1 MAMNA
6 EEFRF
11 SRRQSVVGLSAL
23 GLGSLFIPAAHAQQR
38 KQQET
43 TGVGVAP
50 GAGSI
55 KDEDIFTFALNLE
68 YMEAEFYLRATTGK
82 GISDAD
88 AGSEPG
94 RVVGGHQAQFERK
107 EIREFV
113 EELAENE
120 LAHVRFYRRTL
131 GRNAVSRPAIDFDAG
146 FKAAAKAAGLP
157 ADFDPFA
164 NDMSVLLAGMLFE
177 DVGVTAYAGAAPLIK
192 KKEFVEAAAGIL
204 AVEAYHMGMA
214 RSQLYMMGEKAWHAA
229 NAISDARDK
238 VDGPEDKDQGIRV
251 NNKANVVPSTPDAIA
266 FRRTPQEVLHIV
278 YLTEQKGVSKG
289 GFYPNGM
296 NGTLKST

>member
-1 MAMNA
+1 MQPNA
-6 EEFRF
+6 
-11 SRRQSVVGLSAL
+11 
-23 GLGSLFIPAAHAQQR
+23 AA
-38 KQQET
+38 
-43 TGVGVAP
+43 
-50 GAGSI
+50 I
-55 KDEDIFTFALNLE
+55 KDEDIFQFALNLE

-88 AGSEPG
+88 AGSDAG
-94 RVVGGHQAQFERK
+94 RVVGGHEAKFEKK

-120 LAHVRFYRRTL
+120 LAHVRFYRKTL

-146 FKAAAKAAGLP
+146 FKAAAQAAGLP

-164 NDMSVLLAGMLFE
+164 NDMSVLLGGMLFE

-214 RSQLYMMGEKAWHAA
+214 RSQLYLMGEQAWKAA
-229 NAISDARDK
+229 NAISDAREK
-238 VDGPEDKDQGIRV
+238 VDGPEDKDQGIHV
-251 NNKANVVPSTPDAIA
+251 NGKANIVPSTPDAIA

-278 YLTEQKGVSKG
+278 YLTDKTGISKG

>member
-1 MAMNA
+1 MNA
-6 EEFRF
+6 EAFRI
-11 SRRQSVVGLSAL
+11 SRRHSVAGLSAL
-23 GLGSLFIPAAHAQQR
+23 GLGSLLIPAARAQQR
-38 KQQET
+38 SPEN
-43 TGVGVAP
+43 TGVGESA
-50 GAGSI
+50 ASI
-55 KDEDIFTFALNLE
+55 KDEDIFTFALILE

-82 GISDAD
+82 GIDDAD
-88 AGSEPG
+88 AGSDAG
-94 RVVGGHQAQFERK
+94 RVVGGHQAKFENSA
-107 EIREFV
+107 IREFV

-120 LAHVRFYRRTL
+120 LAHVRFYRKTL
-131 GRNAVSRPAIDFDAG
+131 GRNAISRPAIDFDAG
-146 FKAAAKAAGLP
+146 FKAAAQAAGLP
-157 ADFDPFA
+157 ANFDPFA
-164 NDMSVLLAGMLFE
+164 DDMSVLLGGMLFE

-214 RSQLYMMGEKAWHAA
+214 RSQLYLMGEKAWNAA

-251 NNKANVVPSTPDAIA
+251 NGKANIVPSTPEAIA

-278 YLTEQKGVSKG
+278 YLTDKKGVSGG

-296 NGTLKST
+296 NGALKTT

>member
-1 MAMNA
+1 MKTQG
-6 EEFRF
+6 FPL
-11 SRRQSVVGLSAL
+11 SRRQSVAGLSVL
-23 GLGSLFIPAAHAQQR
+23 GLSGLLVPAAYAQRR
-38 KQQET
+38 KGEN
-43 TGVGVAP
+43 TGVGIDEKSAATPAV
-50 GAGSI
+50 

-88 AGSEPG
+88 AGSEAG
-94 RVVGGHQAQFERK
+94 RVVGGHEANFK
-107 EIREFV
+107 EKAIREFV

-120 LAHVRFYRRTL
+120 LAHVRFYRKTL
-131 GRNAVSRPAIDFDAG
+131 GKSAVSRPAIDFDAG

-164 NDMSVLLAGMLFE
+164 DDMSVLLGGMLFE
-177 DVGVTAYAGAAPLIK
+177 DVGVTAYAGAAPLLK

-214 RSQLYMMGEKAWHAA
+214 RSQLYMMGEKAWEAA
-229 NAISDARDK
+229 NALSDARDK
-238 VDGPEDKDQGIRV
+238 VDGERDKDQGIQV
-251 NNKANVVPSTPDAIA
+251 NGKANIVPSTPDAIA

-278 YLTEQKGVSKG
+278 YLTEKKGVSKG

-296 NGTLKST
+296 NGALKTT

>member
-1 MAMNA
+1 
-6 EEFRF
+6 
-11 SRRQSVVGLSAL
+11 
-23 GLGSLFIPAAHAQQR
+23 
-38 KQQET
+38 
-43 TGVGVAP
+43 
-50 GAGSI
+50 
-55 KDEDIFTFALNLE
+55 
-68 YMEAEFYLRATTGK
+68 MEAEFYLRATTGK

-88 AGSEPG
+88 AGSDAG
-94 RVVGGHQAQFERK
+94 RVVGGHEAKFEKK

-113 EELAENE
+113 E
-120 LAHVRFYRRTL
+120 RFYRKTL
-131 GRNAVSRPAIDFDAG
+131 GRSAVSRPAIDFDAG
-146 FKAAAKAAGLP
+146 FKAAAQAAGLP

-164 NDMSVLLAGMLFE
+164 NDMSVLLGGMLFE

-214 RSQLYMMGEKAWHAA
+214 RSQLYLMGEQAWKAA

-238 VDGPEDKDQGIRV
+238 VDGPEDKDQGIHV
-251 NNKANVVPSTPDAIA
+251 DGKANIVPSTPDAIA

-278 YLTEQKGVSKG
+278 YLTDKTGVSKG

>member
-1 MAMNA
+1 MRAD
-6 EEFRF
+6 RLGI
-11 SRRQSVVGLSAL
+11 SRRQSIAGLSVVGLSAL
-23 GLGSLFIPAAHAQQR
+23 LVPTAHAQQKKR
-38 KQQET
+38 ESA
-43 TGVGVAP
+43 GVGVDDKPA
-50 GAGSI
+50 ASAI

-88 AGSEPG
+88 AGSDPG
-94 RVVGGHQAQFERK
+94 RVVGGHQANFK
-107 EIREFV
+107 EKAIREFI

-120 LAHVRFYRRTL
+120 LAHVRFYRKTL
-131 GRNAVSRPAIDFDAG
+131 GKSAVSRPAIDFDAG

-157 ADFDPFA
+157 DDFDPFA
-164 NDMSVLLAGMLFE
+164 DDMSVLLGGMLFE

-214 RSQLYMMGEKAWHAA
+214 RSQLYMMGEKAWDAA

-238 VDGPEDKDQGIRV
+238 VDGQGDKDQGIQV
-251 NNKANVVPSTPDAIA
+251 NGKANLVPCTPDAIA
-266 FRRTPQEVLHIV
+266 FRRTPQEVLRIV
-278 YLTEQKGVSKG
+278 YLTDKAGVSKG

-296 NGTLKST
+296 NGVLKTT